1 MTTRVQLLESINY
14 KEKTWASKLSKV
26 NRASARERGVRKRR
40 RKLRRDQLLPL
51 IACSPCACSQ
61 ALSNH
66 RESRP
71 ARARSVASE
80 TTRLQVL
87 LDGTR
92 QGALRN
98 GANHGVHLLT
108 PLENHHRRDGSNA
121 ILRRDARALIR
132 VQFHLYTF
140 RTRARSRTSA
150 SPHKAPSRRSARAR
164 ERERERGTRTTRTRR
179 RRTALSFPAYS
190 SAS

>member
-51 IACSPCACSQ
+51 IACSPRACSQ

-71 ARARSVASE
+71 ARAA
-80 TTRLQVL
+80 RLRLKPRAYKYFSMVPVSVL
-87 LDGTR
+87 LGT
-92 QGALRN
+92 APIT
-98 GANHGVHLLT
+98 V
-108 PLENHHRRDGSNA
+108 S
-121 ILRRDARALIR
+121 
-132 VQFHLYTF
+132 TF
-140 RTRARSRTSA
+140 
-150 SPHKAPSRRSARAR
+150 
-164 ERERERGTRTTRTRR
+164 
-179 RRTALSFPAYS
+179 
-190 SAS
+190 